1 MMPAGDDQGRD
12 SRTNVRR
19 LQPLRILLSG
29 RDRRFLRV
37 TSFLLSRRGC
47 QVSQSSI
54 GTVLEA
60 VERERSDVVLL
71 ESGESKAAAART
83 ITALQLTTA
92 SPALLLVTENGDDKA
107 RWNGLPAVDKWTP
120 IDDLV
125 KEIERAAFQRVPPT
139 VAALLAERERGSSL

>member
-1 MMPAGDDQGRD
+1 METAGDHDNP
-12 SRTNVRR
+12 TNVRR

-37 TSFLLSRRGC
+37 TSFLLSRRGY
-47 QVSQSSI
+47 QVSQASI

-71 ESGESKAAAART
+71 EPGESKAIAART

-92 SPALLLVTENGDDKA
+92 SPALLLITERGEHKA

-125 KEIERAAFQRVPPT
+125 REIERAAFQRVPPS
-139 VAALLAERERGSSL
+139 VAALLAQRERGSSL